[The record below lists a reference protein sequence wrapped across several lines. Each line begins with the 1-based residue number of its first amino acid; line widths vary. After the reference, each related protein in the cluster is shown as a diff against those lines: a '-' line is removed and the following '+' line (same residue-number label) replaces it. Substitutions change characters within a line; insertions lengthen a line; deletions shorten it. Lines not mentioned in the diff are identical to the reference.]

1 MPKNYLFYG
10 GQGTDQGAVSQAI
23 GSAVAAGSQAAAIKA
38 NAYGDVSRI
47 LAQGLQ
53 QAQERKLQERL
64 AAENRKLAVEGQQ
77 REFAQQATL
86 QQNAQSFQADQQ
98 RMEREQRASEFSAN
112 LKAGQERAQTDL
124 LQSLGTAGMAAGL
137 APGPLMD
144 TLLKMG
150 SSALGIPPPG
160 GPGGYMIEPPQD
172 SGYKSLMKEKQ
183 SGTFGDLPMTPQPL
197 TSTQLQQEKSKAMD
211 EAAMF
216 ATSYV
221 LSPEG
226 QKKVYVPI
234 KRSYWQAL
242 GLDKMTPEERDQ
254 LVMSMYP
261 DTRPTQGFD
270 GEKEDRSA
278 LDARMKWL
286 KEPQELQMLNE
297 AAIQQGILSMTPQF
311 GFEASKAALASAVGE
326 HPFRPVRNLR
336 DAEMEADKYLMSQL
350 GEKNQRP
357 ASRAVQGSAQDQL
370 GAAVDRRQQQET
382 VGKLGQGGGGFRL
395 TSEILSQLG
404 LAADQLPRSI
414 RSAVAAGSYELQPD
428 PSGRFMVV
436 APGGGAVDPGLQRDI
451 DVAFNVPGRDAYQSA
466 RANAELGATGKR
478 TPSEVKDAATLR
490 EMKTGAGAAPKSN
503 KPASKSEAPAQGA
516 AQAPSQAPQTPASSA
531 LSKYRARAQAART
544 PQAKGKSRSV
554 PPSASVVGRSLS
566 SQQSLLQL
574 LGIGGGTPR

>member
-1 MPKNYLFYG
+1 MPKGFAFYG

-38 NAYGDVSRI
+38 NAFGDVSRI

-64 AAENRKLAVEGQQ
+64 EAERRKLAVESQQ
-77 REFAQQATL
+77 REFQQQATM
-86 QQNAQSFQADQQ
+86 QEGAQKFAGDQQ
-98 RMEREQRASEFSAN
+98 RLEREQRASEFSAN

-144 TLLKMG
+144 TLLNLG
-150 SSALGIPPPG
+150 SKALGIPPPG

-183 SGTFGDLPMTPQPL
+183 GGTFADLPVTPQPL
-197 TSTQLQQEKSKAMD
+197 TSTQLQQQKSRAMD

-226 QKKVYVPI
+226 QKKTYVPL

-242 GLDKMTPEERDQ
+242 RMDKMDPKQRDE
-254 LVMSMYP
+254 LVISMYP
-261 DTRPTQGFD
+261 DARPVQGFD
-270 GEKEDRSA
+270 GKEEDRSG
-278 LDARMKWL
+278 LDARIKWL
-286 KEPQELQMLNE
+286 KEPQEMQMLNE

-311 GFEASKAALASAVGE
+311 GFEASKEALTHAIGD
-326 HPFRPVRNLR
+326 HPTRPVRNLR
-336 DAEMEADKYLMSQL
+336 DAEQVADEYLLKQL
-350 GEKNQRP
+350 GEMNQRP

-370 GAAVDRRQQQET
+370 GAAVDRKQQGDT
-382 VGKLGQGGGGFRL
+382 LGKLGQGGGGFRL
-395 TSEILSQLG
+395 TSEALSQLG
-404 LAADQLPRSI
+404 LNADQLPRSI

-436 APGGGAVDPGLQRDI
+436 APASGVVDPGLQRDI
-451 DVAFNVPGRDAYQSA
+451 DVAFNVPGRDAYQAA
-466 RANAELGATGKR
+466 RAFSELGPSEKK
-478 TPSEVKDAATLR
+478 TPSEMKDAATLR
-490 EMKTGAGAAPKSN
+490 EMKAGGGAQPKASAPKP
-503 KPASKSEAPAQGA
+503 KQEAPEAPPP
-516 AQAPSQAPQTPASSA
+516 QAQTPASSA
-531 LSKYRARAQAART
+531 LSKYRAKAQGARA
-544 PQAKGKSRSV
+544 PQPKGKSRAV
-554 PPSASVVGRSLS
+554 PPSMSVLGRTLPR
-566 SQQSLLQL
+566 QQSLLQL
-574 LGIGGGTPR
+574 LGIGGGRPR